1 MNMSTPHVG
10 SVGFRFCLRSFRHHW
25 KLFGCMLE
33 IDIPRKLEV
42 IPVRDVR
49 RFLVESCGLTKS
61 DVDNAECGNEDLQ
74 QVFLWAL
81 GLEQAPRSNH
91 YCTATTAY
99 HLQSITYYLPPT
111 TYYLLQVCP
120 RPRRPFSRCVP
131 PLCAPPRRICIC
143 FSRSAFCIA
152 NCLYFFHP
160 ILRSVLMTRRVLGP
174 MLTYCC

>member
-1 MNMSTPHVG
+1 MWEALVSDFVCD
-10 SVGFRFCLRSFRHHW
+10 FFRHHW
-25 KLFGCMLE
+25 KLVGCMFG

-49 RFLVESCGLTKS
+49 RFLVELRGLTKS
-61 DVDNAECGNEDLQ
+61 DVDNAECGNEGLQ

-81 GLEQAPRSNH
+81 GLEQAPRSNR

-120 RPRRPFSRCVP
+120 PPGGPFFRCVP
-131 PLCAPPRRICIC
+131 PLCAPPPPHMYI